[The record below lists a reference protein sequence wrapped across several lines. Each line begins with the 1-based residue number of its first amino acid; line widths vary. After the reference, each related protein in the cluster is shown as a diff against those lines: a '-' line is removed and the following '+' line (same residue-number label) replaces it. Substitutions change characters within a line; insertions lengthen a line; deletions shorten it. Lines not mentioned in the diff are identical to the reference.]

1 MHSRLLALPFA
12 LVVAAC
18 GDNLGDDTGDADAAP
33 LAGETFLLGTRVW
46 DDSST
51 TSYFHVVPSL
61 EAGTGVDTDLA
72 VEVPGAA
79 KLFAVPG
86 AGWFAIGAGE
96 SPVITRYTLDGSGRL
111 VAGASVTFQDYGVT
125 SLWPSL
131 YVVSPT
137 KVYYPDRDGQQ
148 LIVWNP
154 TTMEVTG
161 SIALP
166 GTGRTGFLSLYGYT
180 PIVRGDLLLFAVG
193 WFDWAINDTVLGET
207 GLVVVD
213 TRTDQLVRVDV
224 DTRCGG
230 ISEAVITGSGDA
242 YFVSSALAGAARRL
256 GRFSLEPCALRIR
269 AGAEAF
275 DDGYAARLADVTGAA
290 IAGEPIPG
298 GGDDIFL
305 RVFDESLA
313 TVGAGDATWKL
324 TGQSAWRWLRWDV
337 TSGDAR
343 PVDLAPATSD
353 VLWFQVG
360 DRVFGTETTPDYAST
375 TLVELTAAGGPSRAL
390 VAPGFLH
397 GVARI
402 R

>member
-1 MHSRLLALPFA
+1 MRAQPLLCLLALT
-12 LVVAAC
+12 AC
-18 GDNLGDDTGDADAAP
+18 GDNIGGGDPDAAP
-33 LAGETFLLGTRVW
+33 LDTAFLLGTRVW

-61 EAGTGVDTDLA
+61 EAGTAVDPGLS

-79 KLFAVPG
+79 KLFAIPG

-96 SPVITRYTLDGSGRL
+96 SPVITRYTLDDAGRL
-111 VAGASVTFQDYGVT
+111 VAGASVTFQNHGVR

-148 LIVWNP
+148 LVVWNP

-166 GTGRTGFLSLYGYT
+166 GTGREGFLSLYGYT
-180 PIVRGDLLLFAVG
+180 PVVRGDHLLFGVG
-193 WFDWAINDTVLGET
+193 WFDWVTSDSVLGET
-207 GLVVVD
+207 GLVVID
-213 TRTDQLVRVDV
+213 TTTDQLVRVDV

-230 ISEAVITGSGDA
+230 ISEAVITPGGDA
-242 YFVSSALAGAARRL
+242 YFVSSALAGAAKRL

-275 DDGYAARLADVTGAA
+275 DAGYAPRLADITGAA

-298 GGDDIFL
+298 GGDGIFL

-313 TVGAGDATWKL
+313 TVGASDQTWKL
-324 TGQSAWRWLRWDV
+324 TGQSAWRWVRWDV
-337 TSGDAR
+337 TSGAVA

-360 DRVFGTETTPDYAST
+360 DRVFGTETTPDYATT
-375 TLVELTAAGGPSRAL
+375 TLVELTADGGPRPAL
-390 VAPGFLH
+390 IAPGFLH

>member
-1 MHSRLLALPFA
+1 MMNRTFFALALVA
-12 LVVAAC
+12 SAAAC
-18 GDNLGDDTGDADAAP
+18 ADDTDPTGTPTGPA
-33 LAGETFLLGTRVW
+33 FLLGTRVW

-51 TSYFHVVPSL
+51 TSYFHVVSSL
-61 EAGTGVDTDLA
+61 EAGTTVDTGLA

-79 KLFAVPG
+79 KLFAIPG
-86 AGWFAIGAGE
+86 AGWFAIGDGDA
-96 SPVITRYTLDGSGRL
+96 PTITRYTLDDAGRL
-111 VAGASVTFQDYGVT
+111 SPGASISLQRYGVA

-154 TTMEVTG
+154 TAMEVTG
-161 SIALP
+161 SIDLA
-166 GTGRTGFLSLYGYT
+166 GTGREGFLSLYGYT
-180 PIVRGDLLLFAVG
+180 PIVRGNHLLFGVG
-193 WFDWAINDTVLGET
+193 WFDWTTNDTVLGET

-213 TRTDQLVRVDV
+213 TSTDQLVRVDV

-230 ISEAVITGSGDA
+230 ISEAVIASNGDA

-256 GRFSLEPCALRIR
+256 GRFALEPCALRIP

-275 DDGYAARLADVTGAA
+275 DAGYAPRLADITGAA

-298 GGDDIFL
+298 GGDGIFL

-313 TVGAGDATWKL
+313 VVAEGDATWKL
-324 TGQSAWRWLRWDV
+324 TGQSAWRWVRWDV
-337 TSGDAR
+337 VTGA
-343 PVDLAPATSD
+343 VALIDLAPSTSD
-353 VLWFQVG
+353 VLWFQVEG
-360 DRVFGTETTPDYAST
+360 RVFGTETTPDYATT